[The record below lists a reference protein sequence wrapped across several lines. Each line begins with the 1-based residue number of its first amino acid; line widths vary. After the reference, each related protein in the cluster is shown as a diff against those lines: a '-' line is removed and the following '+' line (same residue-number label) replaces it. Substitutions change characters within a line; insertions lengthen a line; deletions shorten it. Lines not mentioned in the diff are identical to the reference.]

1 LGGITELVIIAFR
14 RQSSNTPSGARA
26 VFLVASA
33 HFIVEGDFSMAND
46 RFTFP
51 KNFLWGTATAAH
63 QVEGNNVN
71 SDFWLLEH
79 TPGSPFVEPSGDAC
93 DQYHRYADDIAM
105 LARLGFNSYRFSIE
119 WARIEPEPGQFS
131 LAELDHYRRILACC
145 HENKITPVV
154 TFHHFTSPRWVTGDG
169 GWEDRR
175 TAERF
180 ARYCERAGAH
190 LGDLIGIGCT
200 INEANLGAYQYLI
213 DTLPLKLDPTR
224 LHWLSEAARRIGA
237 DPNRFAPFLMCDQ
250 MKARDTMLEAHRL
263 ATAALKSTRGKYPVG
278 LCLALGDLQALP
290 GGEARRDRI
299 KAECQD
305 IFYEAARGDDFV
317 GVQTYTRN
325 RIGADGPPRPELG
338 VETTLMGYEF
348 WPEALEATIRQASA
362 VAKVPVIVTESGIG
376 TDRDDRR
383 IEYVRR
389 ALNGV
394 ARCIEDGIDI
404 RGYYYWSLLD
414 NFEWNSGYRPTFG
427 LIAVDR
433 ATQERTP
440 KPSAQWLGTIARSNS
455 LDVAK

>member
-1 LGGITELVIIAFR
+1 
-14 RQSSNTPSGARA
+14 
-26 VFLVASA
+26 
-33 HFIVEGDFSMAND
+33 MANE

-63 QVEGNNVN
+63 QVEGDNVN

-93 DQYHRYADDIAM
+93 DQYHRYAEDIAM

-119 WARIEPEPGQFS
+119 WARVQPESGHFS
-131 LAELDHYRRILACC
+131 RAALDHYRRVLACC
-145 HENKITPVV
+145 HENEVTPVV

-180 ARYCERAGAH
+180 ARYCERAAAH
-190 LGDLIGIGCT
+190 LGDLIGIACT

-224 LHWLSEAARRIGA
+224 LQWLSEAARRIGA

-263 ATAALKSTRGKYPVG
+263 STAALKSSRGKFQVG
-278 LCLALGDLQALP
+278 MTVALGDLQALP

-305 IFYEAARGDDFV
+305 IFYEAARDDDFI

-325 RIGADGPPRPELG
+325 RIAADGPPRPEPG

-362 VAKVPVIVTESGIG
+362 VAEVPVIVTESGIG
-376 TDRDDRR
+376 TDKDDRR
-383 IEYVRR
+383 IEYVQR
-389 ALNGV
+389 ALDGV
-394 ARCIEDGIDI
+394 VRCIRDGIDV
-404 RGYYYWSLLD
+404 RGYFYWSLLD
-414 NFEWNSGYRPTFG
+414 NYEWNSGYRPTFG
-427 LIAVDR
+427 LIEVDR
-433 ATQERTP
+433 ATQKRTP
-440 KPSAQWLGTIARSNS
+440 KPSAEWLGNIARTN
-455 LDVAK
+455 AI